1 MTGKI
6 FRSIFIVT
14 GSVLLLCVII
24 VFAVTFNYY
33 TGELKDALSKQAQ
46 YVAAGVES
54 GGMEYLSDIGEKTD
68 VRITWVASDGS
79 VLYDSKADAA
89 SMENHRDR
97 EEIREALESEN
108 GVGIATRYSGTMSEK
123 TTYYALRVKDGSVI
137 RVSEKQ
143 YSAWVIVMSTVQPI
157 LVVLV
162 AAIILA
168 GVLASRLS
176 KSIVR
181 PINEIDLDHPENA
194 QVYEEMAP
202 IIRRLTA
209 QNRSIKKQMEELK
222 VKQTEFNAITENM
235 SEGMI
240 IIDAATEI
248 LSSNQCALSM
258 FGVEGKPPKSI
269 LLLDGR
275 DTFREAV
282 RLALS
287 GENGYDSF
295 RRGGRCY
302 NILATPVKENG
313 EVVGAVL
320 VILDETE
327 KEERET
333 LRREFTSNVS
343 HELKTPLTSIS
354 GFAELIR
361 SGMTDA
367 EDTRHFADNIYKEAR
382 RLIVLVGD
390 IIKLSQLDGGE
401 IPYDEC
407 PQDLYEIAKETEE
420 RLDMVAASHKVNL
433 ELTGEHTSIRGNR
446 QILEEMI
453 YNLVDNG
460 IKYNHEGG
468 NVRIRVAEENGRAVV
483 SVADDGIGIPKDQQS
498 RVFERFYRVDKSH
511 SKEIGGTG
519 LGLSIV
525 KHGAAFHKAT
535 VTMNSD
541 PGKGT
546 EIFLTFPPAE
556 E

>member
-14 GSVLLLCVII
+14 GSVLLLCVVI

-54 GGMEYLSDIGEKTD
+54 GGMEYLSGIGEKTD

-420 RLDMVAASHKVNL
+420 RLDMVATSHKVNL

-483 SVADDGIGIPKDQQS
+483 SVADNGIGIPKDQQS

-525 KHGAAFHKAT
+525 KHGAAFHKAA
-535 VTMNSD
+535 VTMNSE

-546 EIFLTFPPAE
+546 EISLTFPPTE

>member
-14 GSVLLLCVII
+14 GSVLLLCVVI

-79 VLYDSKADAA
+79 VLFDSKADAA

-97 EEIREALESEN
+97 EEIKEALESEN

-162 AAIILA
+162 AAMILA

-209 QNRSIKKQMEELK
+209 QNRSIRKQMEELK

-361 SGMTDA
+361 GGMTDA
-367 EDTRHFADNIYKEAR
+367 EDTRHFADNIYKEAQ

-420 RLDMVAASHKVNL
+420 RLDMVATSHKVNL

-483 SVADDGIGIPKDQQS
+483 SVADNGIGIPKDQQS

-535 VTMNSD
+535 VTMNSE

-546 EIFLTFPPAE
+546 EISLTFPPTE

>member
-54 GGMEYLSDIGEKTD
+54 GGMEYLSGIGEKTD

-123 TTYYALRVKDGSVI
+123 TTYYALRVKDGNVI

-468 NVRIRVAEENGRAVV
+468 NVRIRVTEENGRAVV
-483 SVADDGIGIPKDQQS
+483 SVADNGIGIPKDQQS

-525 KHGAAFHKAT
+525 KHGAAFHKAA
-535 VTMNSD
+535 VTMNSE

-546 EIFLTFPPAE
+546 EISLTFPPTE

>member
-14 GSVLLLCVII
+14 GSVLLLCVVI

-54 GGMEYLSDIGEKTD
+54 GGMEYLSGIGEKTD

-79 VLYDSKADAA
+79 VLYDSKADAGA
-89 SMENHRDR
+89 MENHRDR
-97 EEIREALESEN
+97 EEIREALENEN

-162 AAIILA
+162 AAMILA

-209 QNRSIKKQMEELK
+209 QNRSIRKQMEELK

-258 FGVEGKPPKSI
+258 FGAEGKPPKSI

-420 RLDMVAASHKVNL
+420 RLDMVATSHKVNL

-483 SVADDGIGIPKDQQS
+483 SVADNGIGIPKDQQS

-535 VTMNSD
+535 VTMNSE

>member
-14 GSVLLLCVII
+14 GSVLLLCVVI

-54 GGMEYLSDIGEKTD
+54 GGMEYLSGIGEKTD

-79 VLYDSKADAA
+79 VLFDSKADAA

-162 AAIILA
+162 AAMILA

-209 QNRSIKKQMEELK
+209 QNRSIRKQMEELK

-361 SGMTDA
+361 NGMTDA

-420 RLDMVAASHKVNL
+420 RLDMVATSHKVNL

-468 NVRIRVAEENGRAVV
+468 NVRIRVTEENGRAVV
-483 SVADDGIGIPKDQQS
+483 SVADNGIGIPKDQQS

-525 KHGAAFHKAT
+525 KHGAAFHKAA
-535 VTMNSD
+535 VTMNSE

-546 EIFLTFPPAE
+546 EISLTFPPTE

>member
-14 GSVLLLCVII
+14 GSVLLLCVVI

-54 GGMEYLSDIGEKTD
+54 GGMEYLSGIGEKTD

-79 VLYDSKADAA
+79 VLFDSKADAA

-162 AAIILA
+162 AAMILA

-420 RLDMVAASHKVNL
+420 RLDMVATSHKVNL

-483 SVADDGIGIPKDQQS
+483 SVADNGIGIPKDQQS

-525 KHGAAFHKAT
+525 KHGAAFHKAA
-535 VTMNSD
+535 VTMNSE

-546 EIFLTFPPAE
+546 EISLTFPPTE